1 MINEDLGM
9 SSGSWRSL
17 KITDKSM
24 IIFLIIKRNF
34 TAVKTQRNF
43 KILSTQ
49 ECKSLVLV
57 TVWLE
62 YFL

>member
-17 KITDKSM
+17 KITDKSI
-24 IIFLIIKRNF
+24 IIFLIIKRSF

-49 ECKSLVLV
+49 EFKSLVLV